1 MSLRKAQKHM
11 QRATELLN
19 QEGQLGFG
27 TGSNQQTQQKSRVFD
42 TISDH
47 TQIQIVSNIKACRP
61 ICNLAQVSMSNRQ
74 RNGATC
80 AQCKLVVQKEIEGIQ
95 TLSKNAQVRL
105 RSYNKMPEVPV
116 FVTPQ
121 QGKVPE
127 VPVSVTPQQGKVPE
141 VPMRKLRSDELDL
154 NNFEAG
160 KSFANPA
167 LAQKL
172 SETEKEPQTEQELQD
187 VICEHGPNT
196 DVTYGL
202 HKATFHKYGR
212 IGVDLNVDEKW
223 IQMEIKKYPGCEVW
237 TSNRYFIKNPV
248 ELFSMIDIESLVN
261 IAHKHGKLRRK
272 DKKNGDIVYFD
283 PIKSR

>member
-11 QRATELLN
+11 QRATELLD
-19 QEGQLGFG
+19 QSQLGFG
-27 TGSNQQTQQKSRVFD
+27 TESNQQTQQKSRVFD

-80 AQCKLVVQKEIEGIQ
+80 AQCKLVVQEEIEGIQ

-187 VICEHGPNT
+187 VRCEHGPNT

-202 HKATFHKYGR
+202 LKVTFHKYGR
-212 IGVDLNVDEKW
+212 IGVDLDVDEKW

-237 TSNRYFIKNPV
+237 ISDRYFIKNPV
-248 ELFSMIDIESLVN
+248 ELYSMIDIETLVN
-261 IAHKHGKLRRK
+261 IAHKSGKLRRK